1 MNEPTEPYASIDALL
16 KAMGPRNQRLLL
28 REIIAEATTNGPVP
42 LKWILHYNARLLGR
56 EVRGE

>member
-1 MNEPTEPYASIDALL
+1 MDEPTEPYASIDALL

-28 REIIAEATTNGPVP
+28 REVIAIATRNGRASLVD
-42 LKWILHYNARLLGR
+42 ILFENAKLFGR